1 MSPLLPFLLAALPA
15 APPTVTLP
23 AEVPARPGRIAA
35 IRAETDGQAV
45 RWVLAST
52 DADLVPLP
60 ADGKTALFC
69 SPAAGRYVV
78 FAWTAA
84 GDVPSEAARC
94 VVVVGDAPAP
104 PPLPPTDP
112 LTSDLRRLLA
122 ADPTPDKATHVA
134 QLAAVYREAVKYAAH
149 ADVATA
155 GDLAARIRTAA
166 SSLLPADALTTVRKR
181 LAEEIA
187 KTLPDDGEKPLD
199 ADTRKR
205 AAALFARIAT
215 SLEVSP

>member
-1 MSPLLPFLLAALPA
+1 MSPLLPLLLAALPA
-15 APPTVTLP
+15 APPTVSLP
-23 AEVPARPGRIAA
+23 AEVPAKPGRIAA
-35 IRAETDGQAV
+35 IKADTDGQVV
-45 RWVLAST
+45 RWVLAAG

-69 SPAAGRYVV
+69 APAAGRYVV

-84 GDVPSEAARC
+84 GDTPSEAARC
-94 VVVVGDAPAP
+94 VVVVGDTPIP
-104 PPLPPTDP
+104 PPPPPTDP
-112 LTSDLRRLLA
+112 FTADIRRLLA
-122 ADPTPDKATHVA
+122 ADPTPDKAAHAA

-155 GDLAARIRTAA
+155 GDLAARIRAA
-166 SSLLPADALTTVRKR
+166 ANSLLPADALVAVRKR
-181 LAEEIA
+181 VAEEIT

-199 ADTRKR
+199 ADTRKK
-205 AAALFARIAT
+205 AAALFGRIAT

>member
-1 MSPLLPFLLAALPA
+1 LLPLLLAALPA

-23 AEVPARPGRIAA
+23 AEVLARPGRIAA
-35 IRAETDGQAV
+35 LKAETDGQAV
-45 RWVLAST
+45 RWVLAAG

-69 SPAAGRYVV
+69 APTAGRYVV

-94 VVVVGDAPAP
+94 VVVVGDTPIP
-104 PPLPPTDP
+104 PPTDP
-112 LTSDLRRLLA
+112 FTADVRRLLA
-122 ADPTPDKATHVA
+122 ADPTPDKAAHVA

-155 GDLAARIRTAA
+155 GDLAARIRAA
-166 SSLLPADALTTVRKR
+166 ANSLLPTDALTAVRKR
-181 LAEEIA
+181 IAEEIA
-187 KTLPDDGEKPLD
+187 KTLPDDGEMPLD
-199 ADTRKR
+199 GDTRKK
-205 AAALFARIAT
+205 AAALFGRIAT

>member
-1 MSPLLPFLLAALPA
+1 MFPLLPLLLAAPSA
-15 APPTVTLP
+15 APPTISLP
-23 AEVPARPGRIAA
+23 AEVSAKPGRIAA
-35 IRAETDGQAV
+35 VRADTDGNVV
-45 RWVLAST
+45 RWVLASA

-60 ADGKTALFC
+60 TDGKTALFC
-69 SPAAGRYVV
+69 SPTPGRYVV

-94 VVVVGDAPAP
+94 VVVVGDAPSP
-104 PPLPPTDP
+104 PPADAFTADI
-112 LTSDLRRLLA
+112 RKLLA
-122 ADPTPDKATHVA
+122 ADATPDKAAHVA
-134 QLAAVYREAVKYAAH
+134 QLAAVYREAGKYAAQ

-155 GDLAARIRTAA
+155 GDLAARIRAA
-166 SSLLPADALTTVRKR
+166 VSSLLPADALTAVRKR

-199 ADTRKR
+199 ADTRKS